1 MKIGGARMIEQA
13 ERMKGLTSA
22 IFSQV
27 ADLQNKAAATGMD
40 VIQLSIGTPDMVP
53 APHIIEALKK
63 AADCG
68 SNYGYTLSKG
78 KTELLTAIADW
89 YQQKFDVA
97 LDPVTEIHS
106 LLGSQDGLAHIGLCL
121 VNPGDVVLIPDPG
134 YPIFSAGPLMA
145 GAQLHKMCLTAA
157 NNYLP
162 DLDAI
167 DEDVLQRTK
176 LMILNYP
183 NNPLAATA
191 PREFFEKVITLAKKY
206 QFVVCHDFA
215 YSELAFD
222 NYRPDSFMSI
232 PGAKDI
238 GIEFNS
244 LSKTYNMCGCRIGYI
259 VGNAE
264 VIALLGRLKSNFD
277 YGIFAPLQL
286 AAIAALTG
294 PQNCV
299 TETALA
305 YQRRRDIIVDGF
317 NSMGWEV
324 DRPKASMYIWAK
336 VPTSQS
342 SFNFTVDLLSNTG
355 VAVIPGNAFGECG
368 EGFVRIALVQSEERL
383 VEAVERIKKWLYY
396 KEDKDKV

>member
-1 MKIGGARMIEQA
+1 MIQQA

-27 ADLQNKAAATGMD
+27 EDLQKKVAASGKD
-40 VIQLSIGTPDMVP
+40 IIQLSIGTPDMAP
-53 APHIIEALKK
+53 APHIVEALKD
-63 AADCG
+63 AAACG
-68 SNYGYTLSKG
+68 NNYGYTLSKG
-78 KTELLTAIADW
+78 KPELLTAIAQW
-89 YQQKFDVA
+89 YQEKFNVT
-97 LDPVTEIHS
+97 LDGATEVHS
-106 LLGSQDGLAHIGLCL
+106 LIGSQEGLAHIGLCL

-134 YPIFSAGPLMA
+134 YPIFSAGPLIA
-145 GAQLHKMCLTAA
+145 GADLQRMCLTAD

-162 DLDAI
+162 DLDSI
-167 DEDVLQRTK
+167 DEDVLRRTK

-191 PREFFEKVITLAKKY
+191 PREFFEKVVALAKRY
-206 QFVVCHDFA
+206 HFVVCNDFA
-215 YSELAFD
+215 YSELTFD
-222 NYRPDSFMSI
+222 NYRPDSFLSI

-244 LSKTYNMCGCRIGYI
+244 LSKTYNMCGCRVGYI
-259 VGNAE
+259 VGNSQ
-264 VIALLGRLKSNFD
+264 VISLLGRLKSNFD

-294 PQNCV
+294 PQDCV
-299 TETALA
+299 VETAAA

-317 NSMGWEV
+317 NSIGWQV

-336 VPTSQS
+336 VPTAQS
-342 SFNFTVDLLSNTG
+342 SFDFTVDLLNNTG

-368 EGFVRIALVQSEERL
+368 EGFIRIALVQSEERL
-383 VEAVERIKKWLYY
+383 IEAVARIKQWLGSNN
-396 KEDKDKV
+396 

>member
-1 MKIGGARMIEQA
+1 MIKQA

-22 IFSQV
+22 IFSQI
-27 ADLQNKAAATGMD
+27 ADLQKKAAALGTD
-40 VIQLSIGTPDMVP
+40 VIQLSIGTPDMAP
-53 APHIIEALKK
+53 APHIIEALQQ
-63 AADCG
+63 AAGCG
-68 SNYGYTLSKG
+68 NNYGYTLSKG
-78 KTELLTAIADW
+78 KSELLTAITQW
-89 YQQKFDVA
+89 YQDKFAVT
-97 LDPVTEIHS
+97 LDPTTEVHS
-106 LLGSQDGLAHIGLCL
+106 LIGSQEGLAHIGLCL

-134 YPIFSAGPLMA
+134 YPIFSAGPLIA
-145 GAQLHKMCLTAA
+145 GADLHKMCLTAA

-167 DEDVLQRTK
+167 DEDVLRRTK

-191 PREFFEKVITLAKKY
+191 PREFFEKVVALAKRY

-222 NYRPDSFMSI
+222 GYRPESFMSI
-232 PGAKDI
+232 PGAKEI

-244 LSKTYNMCGCRIGYI
+244 LSKTYNMCGCRVGYI
-259 VGNAE
+259 VGNSE

-277 YGIFAPLQL
+277 YGIFAPLQV

-294 PQNCV
+294 PQDCV
-299 TETALA
+299 AEMAIA

-317 NSMGWEV
+317 NSIGWQVE
-324 DRPKASMYIWAK
+324 RPKASMYIWAK
-336 VPTSQS
+336 VPTQQS
-342 SFNFTVDLLSNTG
+342 SFDFTVDLLNNTG

-368 EGFVRIALVQSEERL
+368 EGFVRIALVQPEERL
-383 VEAVERIKKWLYY
+383 VEAVARIKKWLIPLPFL
-396 KEDKDKV
+396 KANV